1 MHKFMKMAGCNTEEE
16 FYQKY
21 PSEKAFFAAYPHM
34 KGNQTMKNGGA
45 ASGHSGSYWN
55 GDSWVSNAGDSGTYA
70 NGVYYANGG
79 PTFPIGGSAPIFGR
93 GGVASF
99 NISNNEYP
107 SPFAM
112 APGSGMGS
120 GYLQDLPT
128 HMGFGGITPG
138 AEIVDPF
145 AMYPGSGSGGGM
157 LQDLPTE
164 MKRGG
169 KHKKHGKHHDKKLTP
184 QQMQMM
190 MQAMAMAQQPQGMPM
205 SPQGGGQPMMS
216 PEEQQMMAMQQQG
229 GGQPMPGMMKSGGI
243 HIAPSKRGTFTA
255 AATKHGKSVQGFA
268 SQVLANKEN
277 YSPAMVKKANFA
289 RNASKWQHE
298 YGGMYED
305 GGSTMPDNPGF
316 RALPSAVQQKIMS
329 NMQTGGMVT
338 DDRMVYGP
346 GGQYMQDGGM
356 INPYHPMAKFMRGGY
371 YQTGGDYMSEL
382 DYRTRQKSP
391 IDSMKSLFVNMRD
404 YKLYSTPDEALA
416 KRSGYPY
423 EKVGNEFHVEVPKS
437 QEQIKNF
444 GKPKYETL
452 PGLPK
457 TGNMKIEQFQNGG
470 DASTPIGKYVPGL
483 GYWNGSTFQP
493 TNPNSF
499 AASNMGEAEEY
510 PSEMPTVPPPMP
522 PVQDPNRAANTGVV
536 QQTPDPAETA
546 TWRQGMT
553 DQQAQQALENR
564 PTTTDYA
571 EQFEPKPSG
580 WDKARNWGNAILGT
594 GMTALGVAGALNERT
609 QARKLRNK
617 QFNDRS
623 TANMYAAMNQPGG
636 KGDYTQQGVFR
647 PDSMTPT
654 AAGKFYPGMA
664 KMGGVMNNY
673 TYAHGGYHVGQ
684 EVELSDAEI
693 ANLKRMGYK
702 FDII

>member
-1 MHKFMKMAGCNTEEE
+1 MKMAGCNTEEE

-34 KGNQTMKNGGA
+34 KGNQTMKMGGA

-55 GDSWVSNAGDSGTYA
+55 GDSWVSNAGDSGTYS
-70 NGVYYANGG
+70 NGVYYGNGG
-79 PTFPIGGSAPIFGR
+79 ATFPIGGSAPIFGR

-99 NISNNEYP
+99 NVSNNEYP
-107 SPFAM
+107 TPFAM
-112 APGSGMGS
+112 APGSGMGT

-128 HMGFGGITPG
+128 HMAHGGHIPG

-169 KHKKHGKHHDKKLTP
+169 KHKKHAKHHDKKLTP
-184 QQMQMM
+184 QQIQMM

-205 SPQGGGQPMMS
+205 PPQGGGQPMMMS
-216 PEEQQMMAMQQQG
+216 PEEQQMMAMQQGQQPMSPEQQQMAMMQQQG

-243 HIAPSKRGTFTA
+243 HIDPSKRGTFTA

-289 RNASKWQHE
+289 RNASKWHHE
-298 YGGMYED
+298 YGGMYEA

-316 RALPSAVQQKIMS
+316 RALPAAVQQKIMD

-338 DDRMVYGP
+338 RDRMIYGP

-371 YQTGGDYMSEL
+371 YQTGGPSYKIGEYVEGKGYWDGATFVPTPPGVTS
-382 DYRTRQKSP
+382 DQISP
-391 IDSMKSLFVNMRD
+391 NGSQAVNFNAPN
-404 YKLYSTPDEALA
+404 STPGDAF
-416 KRSGYPY
+416 KSNSIYDNTVYDPSTDPNNPVNNPPTMPQQGGYAASQDAAY
-423 EKVGNEFHVEVPKS
+423 E
-437 QEQIKNF
+437 
-444 GKPKYETL
+444 
-452 PGLPK
+452 
-457 TGNMKIEQFQNGG
+457 GNM
-470 DASTPIGKYVPGL
+470 D
-483 GYWNGSTFQP
+483 
-493 TNPNSF
+493 
-499 AASNMGEAEEY
+499 
-510 PSEMPTVPPPMP
+510 
-522 PVQDPNRAANTGVV
+522 
-536 QQTPDPAETA
+536 QTPEES
-546 TWRQGMT
+546 QG
-553 DQQAQQALENR
+553 
-564 PTTTDYA
+564 PT
-571 EQFEPKPSG
+571 G

-594 GMTALGVAGALNERT
+594 GMTALGVAGALADRRD
-609 QARKLRNK
+609 ARNLRNK

-623 TANMYAAMNQPGG
+623 SANMYAAVNQPGG

-654 AAGKFYPGMA
+654 AAGKFYPGMG
-664 KMGGVMNNY
+664 KYGGMMQMGGVMNNY
-673 TYAHGGYHVGQ
+673 TYAHGGYHAGQ
-684 EVELSDAEI
+684 ELELSDAEI
-693 ANLKRMGYK
+693 ANLKRMGYQ
-702 FDII
+702 FDIL

>member
-1 MHKFMKMAGCNTEEE
+1 MKMAGCNTEEE

-34 KGNQTMKNGGA
+34 KGNQTMKMGGA
-45 ASGHSGSYWN
+45 ASGHPGSYWN
-55 GDSWVSNAGDSGTYA
+55 GESWVSTAGDSGTYSG
-70 NGVYYANGG
+70 GVYYANGG
-79 PTFPIGGSAPIFGR
+79 PVFPVGGSAPVFGM

-99 NISNNEYP
+99 NVTNNEYP

-112 APGSGMGS
+112 SPGSGTGS

-128 HMGFGGITPG
+128 HMAYGGITPG

-145 AMYPGSGSGGGM
+145 AMYPGTGKGGGM

-169 KHKKHGKHHDKKLTP
+169 KHKKHHKHHDKKLTP
-184 QQMQMM
+184 QQMQIM
-190 MQAMAMAQQPQGMPM
+190 MQAMAMAQQPQGMP
-205 SPQGGGQPMMS
+205 PQGGGQPMMMS
-216 PEEQQMMAMQQQG
+216 PEEQQMMAMQQGQGQPQMSPEEQQQMAMMQQQG
-229 GGQPMPGMMKSGGI
+229 GGQPMMPGMMKSGGI
-243 HIAPSKRGTFTA
+243 HIDPSKRGTFTA

-289 RNASKWQHE
+289 RNASKWHHE

-338 DDRMVYGP
+338 DNRMVYGP

-371 YQTGGDYMSEL
+371 YQDGG
-382 DYRTRQKSP
+382 
-391 IDSMKSLFVNMRD
+391 
-404 YKLYSTPDEALA
+404 
-416 KRSGYPY
+416 
-423 EKVGNEFHVEVPKS
+423 
-437 QEQIKNF
+437 
-444 GKPKYETL
+444 
-452 PGLPK
+452 
-457 TGNMKIEQFQNGG
+457 
-470 DASTPIGKYVPGL
+470 ASTPIGKYVPGL
-483 GYWNGSTFQP
+483 GYWNGSSFQP

-499 AASNMGEAEEY
+499 AASNMNEAEEY

-536 QQTPDPAETA
+536 QQTPDPATTA
-546 TWRQGMT
+546 TWRQDMT
-553 DQQAQQALENR
+553 DEQAQQNIDNR
-564 PTTTDYA
+564 PTTEEYD
-571 EQFEPKPSG
+571 EEFKPKHPG
-580 WDKARNWGNAILGT
+580 WDKVRNWGNAILGT
-594 GMTALGVAGALNERT
+594 GMTALGVAGALADRRD
-609 QARKLRNK
+609 ARNFRNR

-623 TANMYAAMNQPGG
+623 SANMYAAVNQPGG

-654 AAGKFYPGMA
+654 AAGKFYPGMG
-664 KMGGVMNNY
+664 KYGGMMQMGGVMNNY
-673 TYAHGGYHVGQ
+673 TYAHGGYHAGQ
-684 EVELSDAEI
+684 EIELSDAEI
-693 ANLKRMGYK
+693 ANLKRMGYQ
-702 FDII
+702 FDIL